1 MKVNELKK
9 LCEAKIKSDF
19 PEFSDIEP
27 RIETIDTDVKKYSK
41 RLGRKFTEGK
51 KKIYGYVY
59 EKHVHD
65 FKKILRIVIDENGN
79 IIKITHSK

>member
-1 MKVNELKK
+1 MKENELKK
-9 LCEAKIKSDF
+9 LCGEKVRSDF
-19 PEFSDIEP
+19 PEFIDIEP
-27 RIETIDTDVKKYSK
+27 TIETIDTDVKKYSK
-41 RLGRKFTEGK
+41 QLGRQFTGGE

-59 EKHVHD
+59 EKHVNN

>member
-1 MKVNELKK
+1 MKQNELTR
-9 LCEAKIKSDF
+9 LCEERIRAEF

-41 RLGRKFTEGK
+41 QLGRQFTGGDK
-51 KKIYGYVY
+51 KMYGYVY
-59 EKHVHD
+59 EKHIND